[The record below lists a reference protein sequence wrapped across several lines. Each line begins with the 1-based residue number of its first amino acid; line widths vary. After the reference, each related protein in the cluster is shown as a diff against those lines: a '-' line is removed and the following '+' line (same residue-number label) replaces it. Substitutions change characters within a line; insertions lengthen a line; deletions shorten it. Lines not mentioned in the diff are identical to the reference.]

1 MNSPDLFK
9 EKCRK
14 ITDGKVEGEA
24 LITKDRINFYLVDPE
39 SGNIIEEGHGLEG
52 EKIAGKIIIFPGDK
66 GSSVVQLDGLYQLAM
81 KGNKPMALIA
91 EELSTVLVSNAII
104 MEIPLVCDVDK
115 EFYEIVKNGDTVAIN
130 TEEETVTIGAR
141 PL

>member
-1 MNSPDLFK
+1 LNSPDLFK
-9 EKCRK
+9 GKCRK
-14 ITDGKVEGEA
+14 INDGKVEGEA

-115 EFYEIVKNGDTVAIN
+115 EFYEIVKNGDTVAID